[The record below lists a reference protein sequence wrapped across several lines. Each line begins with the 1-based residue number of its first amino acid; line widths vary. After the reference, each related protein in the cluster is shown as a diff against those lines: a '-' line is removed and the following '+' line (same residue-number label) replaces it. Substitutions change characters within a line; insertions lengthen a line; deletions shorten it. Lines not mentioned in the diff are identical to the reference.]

1 MENIENNLN
10 FEINLKKIEE
20 KPQFQINQISE
31 KAIPNKSPQKSSKN
45 SSVSKNSHT
54 NIKKYDIKLSQ
65 NEENNI
71 SRKLSGK
78 AADNKKDEKKQ
89 KINDILSGLKI
100 KNNYQL
106 SPYTDLKSFGELTPG
121 PGQYYNPDIKI
132 GGQNL
137 RYHNL
142 FKDPEYNITLKY
154 KLLKDNYYQSKV
166 GPGTYNIN
174 VSYDHK
180 SYSQNPKTFISQLER
195 GNLFK
200 ITDSVGPGH
209 YNLANT
215 GQKNKIKNNY
225 SLRKKNKNKFVLKT
239 EPPFNF
245 KSNDLNI
252 FDLNNLNNNIKINN
266 INNLNNK
273 DAPIE
278 DNKSRIA
285 SGKIS
290 FRGHK
295 NFSWKGISDFS
306 GSGIKYPK
314 KELKDITKEDQIEY
328 KNHEFNFDNQKKL
341 NLNKRNKFSNV
352 TRKIILKEIS
362 EYDNINKPLI
372 EYVQKDVVL
381 KGNHLPGPC
390 YYNYTNDSIEG
401 DIKQLS
407 KKYKSNTK
415 KWK

>member
-1 MENIENNLN
+1 M
-10 FEINLKKIEE
+10 
-20 KPQFQINQISE
+20 
-31 KAIPNKSPQKSSKN
+31 
-45 SSVSKNSHT
+45 
-54 NIKKYDIKLSQ
+54 
-65 NEENNI
+65 
-71 SRKLSGK
+71 
-78 AADNKKDEKKQ
+78 
-89 KINDILSGLKI
+89 
-100 KNNYQL
+100 
-106 SPYTDLKSFGELTPG
+106 
-121 PGQYYNPDIKI
+121 
-132 GGQNL
+132 
-137 RYHNL
+137 
-142 FKDPEYNITLKY
+142 
-154 KLLKDNYYQSKV
+154 
-166 GPGTYNIN
+166 
-174 VSYDHK
+174 
-180 SYSQNPKTFISQLER
+180 
-195 GNLFK
+195 
-200 ITDSVGPGH
+200 
-209 YNLANT
+209 
-215 GQKNKIKNNY
+215 
-225 SLRKKNKNKFVLKT
+225 RKKNKNKFVLKT

-245 KSNDLNI
+245 KSTDLKV
-252 FDLNNLNNNIKINN
+252 FDSNNLNNNIKINY
-266 INNLNNK
+266 INNLKNK

-341 NLNKRNKFSNV
+341 SFNKRNKFSNV

-362 EYDNINKPLI
+362 EYDNMNKPLI

-401 DIKQLS
+401 DIKQHS